1 MNRTVVMNRRLS
13 KYGKMIF
20 TFFLVSVI
28 LEGCTE
34 PFSPDIPFS
43 DSLLVV
49 DATFTNELKNHEVFL
64 SRSTQGDNEPKV
76 ESNGTVRIVDD
87 NQLQYPFTETDPG
100 VYVSDVMFGA
110 EPNRSYRLLITTA
123 SGREYA
129 SSPVV
134 LPQTTEIADVYAER
148 TTTDS
153 GLDGMG
159 IFVNSFD
166 PTGNSIY
173 YKYEYEETYKIIAP
187 RWVPFRLAIVNEN
200 PLVIEDFSRQGQ
212 KICFASK
219 KSNTLILTNT
229 SGVGEDRVTDFNVRF
244 INRNDYIIS
253 HRYSLLVK
261 QFVLSRETF
270 EFYEKLQDFS
280 GVESLFSDSQPGFI
294 VGNIFPQD
302 DGNDEVVGIF
312 EVSSVSEKRI
322 FFNYS
327 DFFPD
332 EDLPPFVEECPTGV
346 NIAPQTEELGRLI
359 RANLISFS
367 GFNAN
372 PPPPGEGL
380 YFVQPRVCGDCT
392 VLGSETIPS
401 FWEE

>member
-1 MNRTVVMNRRLS
+1 MSRELP
-13 KYGKMIF
+13 KYSQMIF
-20 TFFLVSVI
+20 TFLWACII

-49 DATFTNELKNHEVFL
+49 DATITNELKTHEIFL
-64 SRSTQGDNEPKV
+64 SRSSQGNEESQV
-76 ESNGTVRIVDD
+76 ESNATVRIVDD
-87 NQLQYPFTETDPG
+87 SQRQFPFTETEPG
-100 VYVSDVMFGA
+100 TYVSDVMFEA
-110 EPNRSYRLLITTA
+110 EPDRSYRLLISTA

-129 SSPVV
+129 SSPTV
-134 LPQTTEIADVYAER
+134 LPPQTAEITDVYADR

-187 RWVPFRLAIVNEN
+187 KWSPSQLVAGSEESQSVLVVGRDPDNE
-200 PLVIEDFSRQGQ
+200 ERT
-212 KICFASK
+212 CFATE
-219 KSNTLILTNT
+219 KSNTLVITNT

-244 INRNDYIIS
+244 INRDNFIIS

-261 QFVLSRETF
+261 QFVLSREVF

-294 VGNIFPQD
+294 VGNISPQD
-302 DGNDEVVGIF
+302 NGEDEVVGIF
-312 EVSSVSEKRI
+312 EVSSVSEKRV

-332 EDLPPFVEECPTGV
+332 EDLPPFVNECGQVTFPSGFTPTLYDLV
-346 NIAPQTEELGRLI
+346 KSNRVSYTNEVRNELGALEAYI
-359 RANLISFS
+359 
-367 GFNAN
+367 
-372 PPPPGEGL
+372 
-380 YFVQPRVCGDCT
+380 VVPRICGDCT
-392 VLGSETIPS
+392 LLGSNVIPD
-401 FWEE
+401 FWKE

>member
-1 MNRTVVMNRRLS
+1 
-13 KYGKMIF
+13 MIF
-20 TFFLVSVI
+20 TFFWVCII

-49 DATFTNELKNHEVFL
+49 DATVTNELKNYEIFL
-64 SRSTQGDNEPKV
+64 SRSTQGDDDPKV
-76 ESNGTVRIVDD
+76 ESNATVRIVDD
-87 NQLQYPFTETDPG
+87 NQQQYPFTETDPG
-100 VYVSDVMFGA
+100 TYVSNVMFGA

-129 SSPVV
+129 SSPAV
-134 LPQTTEIADVYAER
+134 LPPQTSEIIDVYADR

-187 RWVPFRLAIVNEN
+187 KWSPSE
-200 PLVIEDFSRQGQ
+200 LVAGSEESQSVRAVRRDPDKEERT
-212 KICFASK
+212 CYATE
-219 KSNTLILTNT
+219 KSNNIIITNT
-229 SGVGEDRVTDFNVRF
+229 SGVGEDRVTDFDVRF
-244 INRNDYIIS
+244 INRDNFIMS

-261 QFVLSRETF
+261 QFVLSREVF

-312 EVSSVSEKRI
+312 EVSSVSEKRV

-332 EDLPPFVEECPTGV
+332 EDLPPFVNECGQVTFPSGFTPTLYDLV
-346 NIAPQTEELGRLI
+346 KSNRVSYTNEIRNELGALEAYI
-359 RANLISFS
+359 
-367 GFNAN
+367 
-372 PPPPGEGL
+372 
-380 YFVQPRVCGDCT
+380 VVPRICGDCT
-392 VLGSETIPS
+392 VLGSNVIPD
-401 FWEE
+401 FWKE

>member
-1 MNRTVVMNRRLS
+1 MNRKLS
-13 KYGKMIF
+13 KFRQMIF
-20 TFFLVSVI
+20 TLFVVCFF

-34 PFSPDIPFS
+34 PFSPEIPPS

-49 DATFTNELKNHEVFL
+49 DATLTNELKNHEILL
-64 SRSTQGDNEPKV
+64 SRTTQGDKEPQV
-76 ESNGTVRIVDD
+76 ESNATVRIVDD
-87 NQLQYPFTETDPG
+87 NQQQYPFTETDAG
-100 VYVSDVMFGA
+100 TYVSDVMFGA
-110 EPNRSYRLLITTA
+110 SPNRSYRLLITTTN
-123 SGREYA
+123 GREYV
-129 SSPVV
+129 SSSVV
-134 LPQTTEIADVYAER
+134 LPQITEIEDVYAER

-187 RWVPFRLAIVNEN
+187 RWVPHGLVIANEN
-200 PLVIEDFSRQGQ
+200 PLVITDFQRDGQ
-212 KICFASK
+212 KICFASEA
-219 KSNTLILTNT
+219 SNTLILTNT
-229 SGVGEDRVTDFNVRF
+229 SGIGEDRVSEFNVRF
-244 INRNDYIIS
+244 INRDNYIIS

-261 QFVLSRETF
+261 QFVLSREVF
-270 EFYEKLQDFS
+270 EFYEKLKDFS

-294 VGNIFPQD
+294 AGNIFPQD
-302 DGNDEVVGIF
+302 DGNDQVVGIF
-312 EVSSVSEKRI
+312 EVSSVSEKRV

-332 EDLPPFVEECPTGV
+332 EDLPPFVEECPPRVTF
-346 NIAPQTEELGRLI
+346 APEDEELALLI
-359 RANLISFS
+359 RGNLISFNN
-367 GFNAN
+367 FNER
-372 PPPPGEGL
+372 PPPPGQGR

-392 VLGSETIPS
+392 VLGTETIPD

>member
-1 MNRTVVMNRRLS
+1 
-13 KYGKMIF
+13 MIF
-20 TFFLVSVI
+20 TLFGVCII
-28 LEGCTE
+28 LGSCTE
-34 PFSPDIPFS
+34 PFSPEIPPS

-49 DATFTNELKNHEVFL
+49 DATLTNELKNHKVFL
-64 SRSTQGDNEPKV
+64 SRTTQGDEEPTV
-76 ESNGTVRIVDD
+76 ESNATVRIVDD
-87 NQLQYPFTETDPG
+87 NQQQYPYTETEPG
-100 VYVSDVMFGA
+100 TYVSDVMFSA
-110 EPNRSYRLLITTA
+110 EPDRSYRLRITTA

-129 SSPVV
+129 SSPAI
-134 LPQTTEIADVYAER
+134 LPPLTAEMTDVYAER

-166 PTGNSIY
+166 ANGNSIY

-187 RWVPFRLAIVNEN
+187 RWVPHGLVIANED
-200 PLVIEDFSRQGQ
+200 PLVITDFQRDGQ
-212 KICFASK
+212 KTCFATE
-219 KSNTLILTNT
+219 KSNTLILNNT
-229 SGVGEDRVTDFNVRF
+229 SGVGEDRITGFNVRF
-244 INRNDYIIS
+244 INRDNYIIS

-261 QFVLSRETF
+261 QFVLSRQAF
-270 EFYEKLQDFS
+270 EFYETLQDFS

-302 DGNDEVVGIF
+302 DGNDQVVGIF
-312 EVSSVSEKRI
+312 EVSSVSEQRV

-332 EDLPPFVEECPTGV
+332 EDLPPFVDECPPSVTF
-346 NIAPQTEELGRLI
+346 APEDEELALLI
-359 RANLISFS
+359 RGNLISFNN
-367 GFNAN
+367 FNER
-372 PPPPGEGL
+372 PPPPGQGR

-392 VLGSETIPS
+392 ALGTETIPD

>member
-1 MNRTVVMNRRLS
+1 MNRELS
-13 KYGKMIF
+13 KYRKMIF
-20 TFFLVSVI
+20 TFFWVSII

-49 DATFTNELKNHEVFL
+49 DATFTNELKNYEIFL
-64 SRSTQGDNEPKV
+64 SRSTQGDDEPKV
-76 ESNGTVRIVDD
+76 ESNATVRIVDD
-87 NQLQYPFTETDPG
+87 NQQQYPFTETDPG
-100 VYVSDVMFGA
+100 TYVSDLMFGA
-110 EPNRSYRLLITTA
+110 EPNKSYRLLITTA

-134 LPQTTEIADVYAER
+134 MPQTTEIADVYAER

-173 YKYEYEETYKIIAP
+173 YKYEYEETYKVIAP
-187 RWVPFRLAIVNEN
+187 KWSPSE
-200 PLVIEDFSRQGQ
+200 LVAGSEESQSVRAVRRDPDKEERT
-212 KICFASK
+212 CYATE
-219 KSNTLILTNT
+219 KSNNIIITNT
-229 SGVGEDRVTDFNVRF
+229 SGVGEDRVTDFNVQF
-244 INRNDYIIS
+244 INRDNFIMS

-261 QFVLSRETF
+261 QFVLSREVF

-302 DGNDEVVGIF
+302 DGNDQVVGIF
-312 EVSSVSEKRI
+312 EVSSVSQKRV

-327 DFFPD
+327 DFFPG
-332 EDLPPFVEECPTGV
+332 EDLPPFVNECGQVTFPSGLNPTLYDLV
-346 NIAPQTEELGRLI
+346 KSNRVSYTNEIRNELGVLEAYI
-359 RANLISFS
+359 
-367 GFNAN
+367 
-372 PPPPGEGL
+372 
-380 YFVQPRVCGDCT
+380 VVPRICGDCT
-392 VLGSETIPS
+392 VLGSNVIPD
-401 FWEE
+401 FWKE

>member
-1 MNRTVVMNRRLS
+1 MNRGPS

-20 TFFLVSVI
+20 TFFWVYI
-28 LEGCTE
+28 IFGGCTE

-49 DATFTNELKNHEVFL
+49 DATITNELKNHEVFL
-64 SRSTQGDNEPKV
+64 SRSTQGDEEPDL
-76 ESNGTVRIVDD
+76 ESNATVRIVDD
-87 NQLQYPFTETDPG
+87 SQQQFSFTETETG
-100 VYVSDVMFGA
+100 TYVSDVMFGA

-129 SSPVV
+129 SSPAV
-134 LPQTTEIADVYAER
+134 LPPQTTEIADVYAER
-148 TTTDS
+148 TTTES

-187 RWVPFRLAIVNEN
+187 RWVPFGFAIINEN
-200 PLVIEDFSRQGQ
+200 PLIVDVRSRQGQ
-212 KICFASK
+212 RICFASEE
-219 KSNTLILTNT
+219 SNTIILTNT
-229 SGVGEDRVTDFNVRF
+229 SGVGEDRVTDFNIRF
-244 INRNDYIIS
+244 INRDDYIIS
-253 HRYSLLVK
+253 HRYSVLVK
-261 QFVLSRETF
+261 QFVLSREAF

-302 DGNDEVVGIF
+302 SGNDRVVGIF
-312 EVSSVSEKRI
+312 EVSSVSEKRL

-327 DFFPD
+327 DFFPG
-332 EDLPPFVEECPTGV
+332 EDLPPFVDDCPPGSTS
-346 NIAPQTEELGRLI
+346 APESEELLRLI
-359 RANLISFS
+359 RANTISFS
-367 GFNAN
+367 NFNQN
-372 PPPPGEGL
+372 PSPGQGRW
-380 YFVQPRVCGDCT
+380 FVQPRVCGDCT
-392 VLGSETIPS
+392 ALGTEAIPD

>member
-1 MNRTVVMNRRLS
+1 MNRELS
-13 KYGKMIF
+13 KYSKMIF

-49 DATFTNELKNHEVFL
+49 DATLTNELKNHEVFL
-64 SRSTQGDNEPKV
+64 SRSTQGDDEPSV
-76 ESNGTVRIVDD
+76 ESNATVRIVDD
-87 NQLQYPFTETDPG
+87 NQQQYPFTETDPG
-100 VYVSDVMFGA
+100 TYVSDLMFDA

-129 SSPVV
+129 SSPVI

-153 GLDGMG
+153 GLGGMG

-187 RWVPFRLAIVNEN
+187 RWVPFGFAIINEN
-200 PLVIEDFSRQGQ
+200 PLVVDFFSRQGQ
-212 KICFASK
+212 RICFASEE
-219 KSNTLILTNT
+219 SNSLILTNT
-229 SGVGEDRVTDFNVRF
+229 SGVGEDRVTGFNVRF
-244 INRNDYIIS
+244 INRDNYIIS
-253 HRYSLLVK
+253 HRYSILVK
-261 QFVLSRETF
+261 QFVLSRESF

-302 DGNDEVVGIF
+302 DGNDQVVGIF
-312 EVSSVSEKRI
+312 EVSSVSEKRV
-322 FFNYS
+322 FFNYV
-327 DFFPD
+327 DFFPN
-332 EDLPPFVEECPTGV
+332 EDLPPFVEECPPGSTF
-346 NIAPQTEELGRLI
+346 APEPEELGRLVQ
-359 RANLISFS
+359 ANTISFS
-367 GFNAN
+367 NFNEN
-372 PPPPGEGL
+372 PSPGEGL

-392 VLGSETIPS
+392 ALGSETIPS